1 MFFFLSKALYFI
13 IQPVNWM
20 VLPLVY
26 AYFGKNKKW
35 KKRCLTITVAASLLF
50 TNHFIMNQ
58 CMRLWEVDTIL
69 MSDIKE
75 PYDIGILLGGYS
87 NFFIEPSSDRHNY
100 NERGARFFQT
110 YELYKKGKFK
120 KFLLTGGSGFMLI
133 GSEKSEAILAR
144 ELLLRLGVPD
154 EDIIIEP
161 HSKNTYE
168 NAIFTKKILEEKYPN
183 SKNLLITGAW
193 HMRRSMKC
201 FDKAGVKYTPFSV
214 DFIGEK
220 TRFVPASL
228 IIPNSETIWR
238 WEILIKEIVGTFAYK
253 LKGYI

>member
-161 HSKNTYE
+161 HS
-168 NAIFTKKILEEKYPN
+168 
-183 SKNLLITGAW
+183 
-193 HMRRSMKC
+193 
-201 FDKAGVKYTPFSV
+201 
-214 DFIGEK
+214 
-220 TRFVPASL
+220 
-228 IIPNSETIWR
+228 
-238 WEILIKEIVGTFAYK
+238 
-253 LKGYI
+253 